1 MKASVTIKSF
11 TGLLNRR
18 DAVEVPTCFHVIH
31 GSVSALS
38 ASLQIILIYIY
49 IACICDVCIKLDFEI
64 LCDIFLIKGLFWF
77 YCKIF

>member
-49 IACICDVCIKLDFEI
+49 ICMHM
-64 LCDIFLIKGLFWF
+64 
-77 YCKIF
+77 